1 MNAYACGTLTSL
13 QNGWLVPIQVSC
25 LEKVKSTVLVECR
38 AFQTMGRDPIWGRET
53 NWLDK
58 SDIT

>member
-38 AFQTMGRDPIWGRET
+38 AFQTMGRDPIWGRGM
-53 NWLDK
+53 
-58 SDIT
+58 